1 MDFLSL
7 AYSILDLY
15 KQTRFITSL
24 FVDRTAALLDSLG
37 EIELNTAKQCLIEAH
52 NSGNPE
58 KEIDRAITILRMS
71 FDKLK
76 DCNVVKFQLALL
88 IAICYYALNEETL
101 CNLYKNKSVTQ
112 FRTWINHRAPI
123 GMIAPVT
130 GMSVSINYPRY
141 EFFRNEIENLGLKWK
156 GHGSFV
162 ALNALLMNVEISKV
176 CNNAICD
183 FEEYVEQLFS
193 SNDVL
198 DYNTLM
204 SKLDK

>member
-7 AYSILDLY
+7 ASSLLDLY

-24 FVDRTAALLDSLG
+24 FVDRTATLLDSLG
-37 EIELNTAKQCLIEAH
+37 EIELNTAKRCLIEAH
-52 NSGNPE
+52 NSSNPE
-58 KEIDRAITILRMS
+58 KEIDRAITILRLS
-71 FDKLK
+71 FDRLK
-76 DCNVVKFQLALL
+76 DSNVVKFQVALL
-88 IAICYYALNEETL
+88 IAICYYALNEKTL

-112 FRTWINHRAPI
+112 FRIWINHRAPR
-123 GMIAPVT
+123 GMIAPVP
-130 GMSVSINYPRY
+130 GMSVSINYTRY
-141 EFFRNEIENLGLKWK
+141 ECFRKEIENLGLKWK

-162 ALNALLMNVEISKV
+162 ALNALLMNEETSKA

-183 FEEYVEQLFS
+183 FEGFAGQLFS
-193 SNDVL
+193 RNDVL